1 MKCSIWEIE
10 TDFANYKRDGDN
22 VKIKVWDKGG
32 LELSL
37 SPEQWMQLIK
47 EMPEAIRILTSGDQ
61 ER

>member
-10 TDFANYKRDGDN
+10 TDFANYRREDDN

-32 LELSL
+32 PELSL
-37 SPEQWMQLIK
+37 SPEQWEQLLK
-47 EMPEAIRILTSGDQ
+47 EMPEAIRILTAGVQ